1 MSFLRSRSMALRTLV
16 IVFVMVASVFV
27 LTLSSPNVAAASSR
41 TNLVIGLQNDMVNL
55 NPFDPSTNSV
65 WKAYQTQYNFE
76 TLFTYDPNYQ
86 LYADLADPV
95 AACPTGTTVAVPGS
109 CIDGSKLNITVNLR
123 TGVTFTDST
132 PTVPQPFSADDV
144 VFGYQTLPWST
155 LATDIV
161 SAIWWDHPVA
171 PLWNSTANG
180 GSCSAAKCMSH
191 LGIFKT
197 SPSQVRFQLTPHT
210 VPGVTNGGYAL
221 AFYDTLVLPIIPMH
235 IWKDHLQTTA
245 QINYSDPN
253 LGNVQDSWDQSI
265 SFSYGSPGEYPA
277 TVGTGPFMMQ
287 TWTRNAGSKSVV
299 YPGYW
304 GKTQAHLWAGTSY
317 GFSPKYVTELDFIVY
332 GSLDVVSL
340 SLQQGT
346 IDTLLWSLTPGFV
359 NVVTSNPA
367 VTVQTVTDS
376 GFFYL
381 SFNLRQHPWDDLCLR
396 QAISKA
402 IDKNYIV
409 NTLMGGYGIQGY
421 APISIANPT
430 YVNSAAKPP
439 DYDLA
444 GIAAKLQGCGYSI
457 DPATGFYRAP
467 AAYGGQV
474 VTATILT
481 PPKDYDPV
489 RADAGIMISNN
500 LKAAHLNI
508 DSAPTSFDTIVAKAF
523 TRPVNFQI
531 YVLGFS
537 LGLFPETYICAFFC
551 SNYDVNKNPAGSNS
565 AGYSNPAVDALINQ
579 ALYTTNTTDRINL
592 VKSVE
597 ATVAADIPWNILYY
611 RKNVVAW
618 RNDAWEGWVLYP
630 NGNAQFNFYSLVNI
644 RPATLPPTGGGFVGP
659 LTLATSMP
667 DQMFYRQIVPIG
679 VYVSQNGAPVA
690 GATATVNIVFG
701 AFSVNFTGTTDSKGK
716 FSTSWT
722 VPLLQGSGTATARV
736 TYQGLTA
743 TNTKT
748 IESTIGPPMPSA
760 QLALSTPT
768 PVIRTGGTAQ
778 IKATVTNSAGV
789 GIANLPIAIEKNITA
804 GGVSPLSA
812 TTDASGIATF
822 TYTSPAAS
830 AFVNSQFT
838 DIVRAHIS
846 VTNSLAVE
854 TQSAQI
860 VIVTQNDAPPIW
872 DIVSLAK
879 PVLGAQFHV
888 IGATPTNLVVN
899 VTNFAGAAVAGV
911 DVDPI
916 FSDAWNFT
924 VSAASPNSNKTNAAG
939 QATFAVAATTG
950 AVTAQN
956 STTMPLTFQVR
967 GVVFSTSDTILMN
980 LATATSTGYGGYL
993 SLNSL
998 AMPYSDTQS
1007 SNRVSLQLF
1016 DKTGLPVSGIPA
1028 MFKIDYGDFGIPAQ
1042 FAMAVD
1048 YACNV
1053 NCPDYTQTDG
1063 SLDLNSFG
1071 QASLGGSFQSS
1082 VGQDWN
1088 YGVENFIND
1097 FEVVEWGTNFAT
1109 GTLDGG
1115 SSGDNYDACKPGG
1128 SAIDGT
1134 APAPNPRWDG
1144 SYIINVT
1151 SATDATGTYT
1161 LPFTINQEKK
1171 DSRIQV
1177 EAFIG
1182 ASGGTTAIT
1191 AGACS
1196 FVATI
1201 DHFAYHIS
1209 TGLVTQRAPIF
1220 ALSSFATTVPKSNVY
1235 TWSGSPPVP
1244 PTPKPIIT
1252 SQSNSVT
1259 LNALFKDANGPVSK
1273 PVVMLTQGAGSA
1285 ARNVQGRFEGEVPLG
1300 GTTGYD
1306 SAGNPIILTITGGP
1320 KGTAPA
1326 STGWVNYTRIVCN
1339 SPSRGSCTAAAPL
1352 IALSQGLTFSYIPA
1366 DTRYAY
1372 SARDQL
1378 FTLAFGD
1385 YWFAPTFEAL
1395 LAKLPFIVTVA
1406 YLYLP
1411 TTTAFLQVSL
1421 ASDLVS
1427 AGGTTTATVTTYSS
1441 LTGQTLA
1448 GANVWVGNQL
1458 QVTNATGVATF
1469 TVAAGAMGAQ
1479 EALVTATAPYGGVA
1493 RGWYALLAS
1502 NPVLTYSNLAVTAG
1516 QAGSAST
1523 ISVSAQNT
1531 LAVAGNAT
1539 VWLTVDNQ
1547 QVAGQVVSFGPS
1559 ETKTVTFTYV
1569 FAQSGSHTVAVGA
1582 ASTSATIAAV
1592 PPPDLTTLYAL
1603 AGGLLVAGLVIG
1615 VVVGRV
1621 MGRSRKKPPTSMPG
1635 ESGTGGTAEEELPP
1649 EENL

>member
-1 MSFLRSRSMALRTLV
+1 MSFLLSRSMALRTLV
-16 IVFVMVASVFV
+16 VVFAV
-27 LTLSSPNVAAASSR
+27 LVSAFAMLWSSPNAAAASSR

-86 LYADLADPV
+86 LYADLADPA
-95 AACPTGTTVAVPGS
+95 AACPALTTVAIPGS
-109 CIDGSKLNITVNLR
+109 CIDNSKLNITVNLR
-123 TGVTFTDST
+123 TGVTFTDG
-132 PTVPQPFSADDV
+132 QPFTADDV

-171 PLWNSTANG
+171 PLWNATANG
-180 GSCSAAKCMSH
+180 GTCAAAKCVSH

-197 SPSQVRFQLTPHT
+197 SASQVRFELTPHT
-210 VPGVTNGGYAL
+210 VPGVRDGGYAL
-221 AFYDTLVLPIIPMH
+221 IFYDTLVLPIIPAH
-235 IWKDHLQTTA
+235 VWKNHLQTTA
-245 QINYSDPN
+245 QINYSDPA
-253 LGNVQDSWDQSI
+253 LGNVADSWDQSI
-265 SFSYGSPGEYPA
+265 DFSFGGPGQYDA
-277 TVGTGPFMMQ
+277 TIGTGPFMMV

-299 YPGYW
+299 YPSYW
-304 GKTQAHLWAGTSY
+304 GKSQAHLWAGTSY
-317 GFSPKYVTELDFIVY
+317 GFFPKYVTEFDFIVY

-359 NVVTSNPA
+359 NVVSSNPA

-381 SFNLRQHPWDDLCLR
+381 SFNVRQHPWDDKCLR
-396 QAISKA
+396 QAISMA

-439 DYDLA
+439 DYNLA
-444 GIAAKLQGCGYSI
+444 GIATKLQGCGYTI
-457 DPATGFYRAP
+457 DSATGFYRAP

-537 LGLFPETYICAFFC
+537 LGLFPETYICSFFC

-565 AGYSNPAVDALINQ
+565 AGYSNSAVDALINQ
-579 ALYTTNTTDRINL
+579 ALYTTNTTDRVNL
-592 VKSVE
+592 VKQVE
-597 ATVAADIPWNILYY
+597 AIVAADIPWNILYY

-630 NGNAQFNFYSLVNI
+630 NGNAQFNFYSVVNI
-644 RPATLPPTGGGFVGP
+644 HPTTVPQTGGGFIGP
-659 LTLATSMP
+659 LTVATSMP
-667 DQMFYRQIVPIG
+667 DQMFYRQTVPIG
-679 VYVSQNGAPVA
+679 VYVSQGGAPVA
-690 GATATVNIVFG
+690 GAVATVTIQFG
-701 AFSVNFTGTTDSKGK
+701 ALYVNFTGSTDSKGK
-716 FSTSWT
+716 YSTTWT
-722 VPLLQGSGTATARV
+722 VPLLQGSGTATAKV

-768 PVIRTGGTAQ
+768 PVILTGGTAQ
-778 IKATVTNSAGV
+778 IKATVTSSSGTGLAG
-789 GIANLPIAIEKNITA
+789 IPIALETNITA
-804 GGVSPLSA
+804 GGISPLTA
-812 TTDASGIATF
+812 NTDATGTATF
-822 TYTSPAAS
+822 TYTAPAAS

-838 DIVRAHIS
+838 DIVRAHIN
-846 VTNSLAVE
+846 VQNSLAVE

-860 VIVTQNDAPPIW
+860 VIVTQNNAAPIW

-888 IGATPTNLVVN
+888 IGATPTNLIVN
-899 VTNFAGAAVAGV
+899 VTSFAGAAVVGV

-924 VSAASPNSNKTNAAG
+924 VSATGVGSNKTNAAG
-939 QATFAVAATTG
+939 QAQFTVAATTS
-950 AVTAQN
+950 AQNLLN

-980 LATATSTGYGGYL
+980 LANATSTGYGGYL

-998 AMPYSDTQS
+998 AVAYSKNQS
-1007 SNRVSLQLF
+1007 SNRVTLQLF
-1016 DKTGLPVSGIPA
+1016 NKAGLPVSGIPA

-1048 YACNV
+1048 FACNV

-1071 QASLGGSFQSS
+1071 LASLGGSFQSS
-1082 VGQDWN
+1082 VGQGWN

-1115 SSGDNYDACKPGG
+1115 SSGDNYDACKAGG

-1161 LPFTINQEKK
+1161 LPFTTNQEKK

-1182 ASGGTTAIT
+1182 ASGGATAIT

-1209 TGLVTQRAPIF
+1209 TGFVTERAPIF
-1220 ALSSFATTVPKSNVY
+1220 ALSSFETTVPKSNVY
-1235 TWSGSPPVP
+1235 TRSGNPPVP

-1252 SQSNSVT
+1252 SQANSVT
-1259 LNALFKDANGPVSK
+1259 LNALFKDANGPVHR

-1285 ARNVQGRFEGEVPLG
+1285 ARNVQGRFQGEVPLG
-1300 GTTGYD
+1300 GTTGFD
-1306 SAGNPIILTITGGP
+1306 SGGNPIILTLTGGN
-1320 KGTAPA
+1320 KSSAPA
-1326 STGWVNYTRIVCN
+1326 SEGWVNYTRIVCN

-1378 FTLAFGD
+1378 FTLAYGD

-1395 LAKLPFIVTVA
+1395 LSKLPFIVTVA

-1441 LTGQTLA
+1441 LTGKTLA

-1502 NPVLTYSNLAVTAG
+1502 NPVLTYSSIAVTPG

-1523 ISVSAQNT
+1523 ITVSAQNT

-1569 FAQSGSHTVAVGA
+1569 FAQAGSHTVAIGS
-1582 ASTSATIAAV
+1582 ASTTASIAAV
-1592 PPPDLTTLYAL
+1592 PPVDNTVLYAL
-1603 AGGLLVAGLVIG
+1603 AGGLLVVGLVVG
-1615 VVVGRV
+1615 VAVGAL
-1621 MGRSRKKPPTSMPG
+1621 MGRKRKRPPTSMPG
-1635 ESGTGGTAEEELPP
+1635 ESGSGGAAEEELPP
-1649 EENL
+1649 EESL

>member
-1 MSFLRSRSMALRTLV
+1 MSFSLSRSIALRTLV
-16 IVFVMVASVFV
+16 VVFAVFASVFV
-27 LTLSSPNVAAASSR
+27 LTLGSPTAAAASGR

-76 TLFTYDPNYQ
+76 SLFTFDPNYQ
-86 LYADLADPV
+86 LYADLADPA
-95 AACPTGTTVAVPGS
+95 AACPAGTTVAVPGS
-109 CIDGSKLNITVNLR
+109 CIDTSKLNITVNLR
-123 TGVTFTDST
+123 TGVTFTDN
-132 PTVPQPFSADDV
+132 QPFSADDV

-180 GSCSAAKCMSH
+180 GTCGAAKCVSH

-197 SPSQVRFQLTPHT
+197 SASQVRFQLTPHT

-221 AFYDTLVLPIIPMH
+221 IFYDTLVQPIIPAH
-235 IWKDHLQTTA
+235 VWKNHLQTTA
-245 QINYSDPN
+245 QINYSDPA

-265 SFSYGSPGEYPA
+265 DFSFGGPGQYDA
-277 TVGTGPFMMQ
+277 TIGTGPFMIQ

-299 YPGYW
+299 YPNYW
-304 GKTQAHLWAGTSY
+304 GKSQAHLWAGTSY
-317 GFSPKYVTELDFIVY
+317 GFFPKYVTEFDFIVY

-359 NVVTSNPA
+359 NVVSSNPA

-381 SFNLRQHPWDDLCLR
+381 SFNLRQAPWNDLCLR
-396 QAISKA
+396 QAISMA

-409 NTLMGGYGIQGY
+409 NTLMGGYGVQGY

-430 YVNSAAKPP
+430 YVNPSAQPP
-439 DYDLA
+439 SYNEA
-444 GIAAKLQGCGYSI
+444 GIDQKLNGCGYRI
-457 DPATGFYRAP
+457 DPATGFYRTP
-467 AAYGGQV
+467 SGQPIS
-474 VTATILT
+474 ATILT

-508 DSAPTSFDTIVAKAF
+508 DAAPTSFDTIVAKAF

-537 LGLFPETYICAFFC
+537 LGLFPETYLCSFFC
-551 SNYDVNKNPAGSNS
+551 SSYDVNKNPAGSNS

-592 VKSVE
+592 VKQVE

-630 NGNAQFNFYSLVNI
+630 NGNAQFNFYSVVNI
-644 RPATLPPTGGGFVGP
+644 HPTAVPQTGGGFIGP
-659 LTLATSMP
+659 LTVATSMP
-667 DQMFYRQIVPIG
+667 DQMFFRQVVPIN
-679 VYVSQNGAPVA
+679 VFVSQNGAPVA
-690 GATATVNIVFG
+690 GAVATVNIQFG
-701 AFSVNFTGTTDSKGK
+701 TFSVNFTGSTDSTGK
-716 FSTSWT
+716 FTTSWT
-722 VPLLQGSGTATARV
+722 VPLLQGTGTATAKV
-736 TYQGLTA
+736 TYQSLTA

-760 QLALSTPT
+760 QLRLSTPT
-768 PVIRTGGTAQ
+768 PVILTGGTAQ

-789 GIANLPIAIEKNITA
+789 GIANLPISIETNITA
-804 GGVSPLSA
+804 GGISPLSA
-812 TTDASGIATF
+812 STDASGTATF
-822 TYTSPAAS
+822 TYTAPGAS

-838 DIVRAHIS
+838 DIVRAHIGVAS
-846 VTNSLAVE
+846 TLAVE
-854 TQSAQI
+854 TQSAQT
-860 VIVTQNDAPPIW
+860 VIVTQNNAAPIW
-872 DIVSLAK
+872 DVVSLSK
-879 PVLGAQFHV
+879 PAAGAQFHV
-888 IGATPTNLVVN
+888 IGATTSNLVVN
-899 VTNFAGAAVAGV
+899 VTGFAGAAVAGL

-924 VSAASPNSNKTNAAG
+924 VSATTGGSNKTDAAG
-939 QATFAVAATTG
+939 QARFTVAAT
-950 AVTAQN
+950 ARAQALLN
-956 STTMPLTFQVR
+956 TTTMPLTFQVR
-967 GVVFSTSDTILMN
+967 GVTFSTSDTILMN
-980 LATATSTGYGGYL
+980 LATATSAGYGGYL

-998 AMPYSDTQS
+998 AMPYSPTQS
-1007 SNRVSLQLF
+1007 SNRVDVHLF
-1016 DKTGLPVSGIPA
+1016 DKLGLPVSGIPA
-1028 MFKIDYGDFGIPAQ
+1028 MFKIDYGDFGLPAQ
-1042 FAMAVD
+1042 FPMAVD

-1053 NCPDYTQTDG
+1053 NCPDYTQTNG

-1071 QASLGGSFQSS
+1071 LASLGGSFQSS
-1082 VGQDWN
+1082 VGQEWN
-1088 YGVENFIND
+1088 FGVENFIND

-1109 GTLDGG
+1109 GTRDGG
-1115 SSGDNYDACKPGG
+1115 SAGDNYDACKPGG
-1128 SAIDGT
+1128 SALDGT

-1144 SYIINVT
+1144 SYVINVT
-1151 SATDATGTYT
+1151 SATDATGSYA
-1161 LPFTINQEKK
+1161 LSFTINQEKK

-1182 ASGGTTAIT
+1182 ASGGQTAIN

-1220 ALSSFATTVPKSNVY
+1220 ALSSFATTVPKSNPY
-1235 TWSGSPPVP
+1235 TWSGNPPVP
-1244 PTPKPIIT
+1244 PTPKPIVT
-1252 SQSNSVT
+1252 SQANSVT
-1259 LNALFKDANGPVSK
+1259 LNALFKDASGPVSK

-1285 ARNVQGRFEGEVPLG
+1285 ARNVQGRFQGEVPLG
-1300 GTTGYD
+1300 GTTGFD
-1306 SAGNPIILTITGGP
+1306 ANGNPIVLTLTGGP
-1320 KGTAPA
+1320 KSSAPA

-1366 DTRYAY
+1366 DPRYAY

-1441 LTGQTLA
+1441 LTGATLA

-1469 TVAAGAMGAQ
+1469 TIAAGAIGAQ
-1479 EALVTATAPYGGVA
+1479 ETLVTATAPYGGVA

-1502 NPVLTYSNLAVTAG
+1502 NPVLTYSSIAVTAG

-1523 ISVSAQNT
+1523 ITVSAQNT
-1531 LAVAGNAT
+1531 LAVSGNAT
-1539 VWLTVDNQ
+1539 VWLVVDNQ

-1559 ETKTVTFTYV
+1559 QTKTVTFTYV
-1569 FAQSGSHTVAVGA
+1569 FAQAGSHTVAVGS
-1582 ASTSATIAAV
+1582 ASTTASIAAV
-1592 PPPDLTTLYAL
+1592 PPVDNTVLYAL
-1603 AGGLLVAGLVIG
+1603 AGGLLVVGLAVG
-1615 VVVGRV
+1615 VAVGAL
-1621 MGRSRKKPPTSMPG
+1621 MGRKRKRPPTSMPG
-1635 ESGTGGTAEEELPP
+1635 ESGSGGAAEEELPP